1 MTEPT
6 TDTTAADTD
15 SAEDTDGVAADQALE
30 NSDTVKEAKKYR
42 QRAQAAEAE
51 RDTLR
56 ARLETMQRNEIER
69 LAAEHLKDGTDLWRD
84 GAQLADLL
92 DDDGNIDTDK
102 IADVAQTLVT
112 AHPHWRKL
120 APAAPPAA
128 IVTATDKIMPGEK
141 QATWSDLLQGR
152 NTK

>member
-1 MTEPT
+1 MTEPV
-6 TDTTAADTD
+6 TDTGPADAGNTEASD
-15 SAEDTDGVAADQALE
+15 VEAPTE

-51 RDTLR
+51 RDTLKT
-56 ARLETMQRNEIER
+56 RLESLQRNEIER

-92 DDDGNIDTDK
+92 DDDGNIDPTK
-102 IADVAQTLVT
+102 IADLTQTLVT

-120 APAAPPAA
+120 APAAPPAS
-128 IVTATDKIMPGEK
+128 IVTATDKILPGEK
-141 QATWSDLLQGR
+141 QATWSDLLKGR
-152 NTK
+152 NNK

>member
-1 MTEPT
+1 MTEPV
-6 TDTTAADTD
+6 TDTTTAEAGSADEAD
-15 SAEDTDGVAADQALE
+15 AEAPAE
-30 NSDTVKEAKKYR
+30 NADTVKEAKKYR

-56 ARLETMQRNEIER
+56 TRLESMQRNEVER

-92 DDDGNIDTDK
+92 DDDGNIDPDK
-102 IADVAQTLVT
+102 ITDVTQTLVT

-120 APAAPPAA
+120 APAAPPAS
-128 IVTATDKIMPGEK
+128 IVTATDKIAPGEK